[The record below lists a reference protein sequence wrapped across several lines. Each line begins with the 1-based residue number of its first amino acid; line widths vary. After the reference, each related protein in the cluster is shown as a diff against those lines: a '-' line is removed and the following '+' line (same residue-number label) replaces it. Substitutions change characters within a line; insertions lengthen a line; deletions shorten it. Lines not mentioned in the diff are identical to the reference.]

1 MEIWMTQERGLLM
14 VFPSRNGDFL
24 LDTTMVMKR
33 TAGWQMPE
41 TKELPSRVIR
51 RTSVERIVY

>member
-14 VFPSRNGDFL
+14 VFPSRNGDIL
-24 LDTTMVMKR
+24 LDTTMVVKR

-41 TKELPSRVIR
+41 TKELPSWVIR